1 MTGRRRR
8 RAIRVIGLPE
18 GDAVACP
25 LPRRAD
31 LGDTW
36 ACPECLMLWRY
47 GWACTR
53 CDRAGRRYADT
64 SPPHTHVQGHRW
76 RPAGW
81 RARMRAYRARLA
93 ARRWHR
99 RMHSTL

>member
-1 MTGRRRR
+1 MTWRRRR
-8 RAIRVIGLPE
+8 RGIRAIGLPE

-25 LPRRAD
+25 LPTRAE
-31 LGDTW
+31 LGEVW

-47 GWACTR
+47 GWACIS
-53 CDRAGRRYADT
+53 CERAGRLAAE
-64 SPPHTHVQGHRW
+64 SVVPHSHLKGHRW

-81 RARMRAYRARLA
+81 WLRWRAYRARLA

-99 RMHSTL
+99 RMHTTL